1 MTCPNMMK
9 WFEGLG
15 VEVEPSDM
23 SFSASMRLGKGVG
36 FEWGSRNGVS
46 GVLAQKSNLL
56 SPRFWLVI
64 REIFK
69 FKSHA
74 LKWASSQQ
82 CFFSFIF
89 YFLKITLSTTLNC
102 VTYMVAEWL
111 IASLPPFDLKVPGG
125 PWKKPWPQRDFG
137 AVHSVTRI
145 FPALPGCLP
154 CMQLTDLHIYSPL
167 HLLIISSI
175 LPLWK
180 NYISAADSNVCMHL
194 VLSARWS
201 IGLPSSPCAL
211 IFPRQSSS
219 WGAYI

>member
-23 SFSASMRLGKGVG
+23 SFSASMRSGKDVG

-64 REIFK
+64 REILK
-69 FKSHA
+69 FKNHA
-74 LKWASSQQ
+74 LKWDSSQRW
-82 CFFSFIF
+82 I
-89 YFLKITLSTTLNC
+89 YNC
-102 VTYMVAEWL
+102 VMYMVAEWL
-111 IASLPPFDLKVPGG
+111 IDSLPSFDLKVPAG
-125 PWKKPWPQRDFG
+125 PWKKPWQQRDFG
-137 AVHSVTRI
+137 AVHSITQI

>member
-15 VEVEPSDM
+15 VEVEPSDL

-74 LKWASSQQ
+74 LK
-82 CFFSFIF
+82 
-89 YFLKITLSTTLNC
+89 
-102 VTYMVAEWL
+102 
-111 IASLPPFDLKVPGG
+111 
-125 PWKKPWPQRDFG
+125 
-137 AVHSVTRI
+137 
-145 FPALPGCLP
+145 
-154 CMQLTDLHIYSPL
+154 
-167 HLLIISSI
+167 
-175 LPLWK
+175 
-180 NYISAADSNVCMHL
+180 
-194 VLSARWS
+194 
-201 IGLPSSPCAL
+201 
-211 IFPRQSSS
+211 
-219 WGAYI
+219 

>member
-23 SFSASMRLGKGVG
+23 SFSASMRSGKDVG

-74 LKWASSQQ
+74 LK
-82 CFFSFIF
+82 
-89 YFLKITLSTTLNC
+89 
-102 VTYMVAEWL
+102 
-111 IASLPPFDLKVPGG
+111 
-125 PWKKPWPQRDFG
+125 
-137 AVHSVTRI
+137 
-145 FPALPGCLP
+145 
-154 CMQLTDLHIYSPL
+154 
-167 HLLIISSI
+167 
-175 LPLWK
+175 
-180 NYISAADSNVCMHL
+180 
-194 VLSARWS
+194 
-201 IGLPSSPCAL
+201 
-211 IFPRQSSS
+211 
-219 WGAYI
+219 